1 MILHLRTD
9 SPVPPYEQL
18 RAQIATMVASGVL
31 APGARLPTIRQ
42 LAGDLGVAGGTVSRA
57 YRELERDGVVTGRG
71 RHGTFVRERPATA
84 AHGPDLRARLEEAA
98 RWFAVQASQLGA
110 DPSVALDRARQALD
124 ALAASPPEVT

>member
-42 LAGDLGVAGGTVSRA
+42 LAGDLGLAAGTVTRA
-57 YRELERDGVVTGRG
+57 YRELERDGVISGRG
-71 RHGTFVRERPATA
+71 RHGTFVRDRPAA
-84 AHGPDLRARLEEAA
+84 GPQSSDLGRRLEEAA

-110 DPSVALDRARQALD
+110 DPATALARARDALD
-124 ALAASPPEVT
+124 ALA

>member
-42 LAGDLGVAGGTVSRA
+42 LAGDLGVAGGTVTRA
-57 YRELERDGVVTGRG
+57 YRELERDGVITGRG
-71 RHGTFVRERPATA
+71 RHGTFVRDRPAA
-84 AHGPDLRARLEEAA
+84 AHAPDLGRRLEEAA
-98 RWFAVQASQLGA
+98 RWFAVQARQLGA
-110 DPSVALDRARQALD
+110 DPATALARARDALDGLAR
-124 ALAASPPEVT
+124 

>member
-42 LAGDLGVAGGTVSRA
+42 LAGDLGLAAGTVTRA
-57 YRELERDGVVTGRG
+57 YRELERDGVRAGRG
-71 RHGTFVRERPATA
+71 RHGTFVRDRPAA
-84 AHGPDLRARLEEAA
+84 AAQAPDLGRRLEEAA
-98 RWFAVQASQLGA
+98 RWFAVQARQLGA
-110 DPSVALDRARQALD
+110 DPATALARARDALDGLAR
-124 ALAASPPEVT
+124 

>member
-42 LAGDLGVAGGTVSRA
+42 LASDLGVAGGTVSRA
-57 YRELERDGVVTGRG
+57 HRELERDGVITGRG
-71 RHGTFVRERPATA
+71 RHGTFVRERPAAAA
-84 AHGPDLRARLEEAA
+84 AHRPDLGARLEEAA

-110 DPSVALDRARQALD
+110 DPSVALDRARHALD
-124 ALAASPPEVT
+124 ALAR

>member
-42 LAGDLGVAGGTVSRA
+42 LAGDLGVAGGTVTRA
-57 YRELERDGVVTGRG
+57 YRELERDGVISGRG
-71 RHGTFVRERPATA
+71 RHGTFVRDRPAA
-84 AHGPDLRARLEEAA
+84 AQAPDLGRRLEEAA
-98 RWFAVQASQLGA
+98 RWFAVQARQLGA
-110 DPSVALDRARQALD
+110 DPATALARARDALDGLAR
-124 ALAASPPEVT
+124 

>member
-42 LAGDLGVAGGTVSRA
+42 LAGDLGLAAGTVTRA
-57 YRELERDGVVTGRG
+57 YRELERDGVIAGRG
-71 RHGTFVRERPATA
+71 RHGTFVRDRPAA
-84 AHGPDLRARLEEAA
+84 AVQSPDLGRRLEEAA

-110 DPSVALDRARQALD
+110 DPATALARARDALD
-124 ALAASPPEVT
+124 ALAG

>member
-42 LAGDLGVAGGTVSRA
+42 LAGDLGLAAGTVTRA
-57 YRELERDGVVTGRG
+57 YRELERDGVIAGRG
-71 RHGTFVRERPATA
+71 RHGTFVRDRPAA
-84 AHGPDLRARLEEAA
+84 AVQPSDLGRRLEEAA

-110 DPSVALDRARQALD
+110 DPSTALARARDALD
-124 ALAASPPEVT
+124 ALAP

>member
-42 LAGDLGVAGGTVSRA
+42 LAGDLGLAGGTVARA
-57 YRELERDGVVTGRG
+57 YRELERDGVITGRA
-71 RHGTFVRERPATA
+71 RHGTYVREQPAA
-84 AHGPDLRARLEEAA
+84 AVTEPQVERRLEEAA
-98 RWFAVQASQLGA
+98 RWFAVQARQLGA
-110 DPSVALDRARQALD
+110 DPSTALDRARQALD
-124 ALAASPPEVT
+124 AFPT

>member
-42 LAGDLGVAGGTVSRA
+42 LAGDLGLAGGTVARA
-57 YRELERDGVVTGRG
+57 YRELERDGVITGRG
-71 RHGTFVRERPATA
+71 RHGTFVREQPAA
-84 AHGPDLRARLEEAA
+84 AKEPQVERRLEEAA

-110 DPSVALDRARQALD
+110 DPATALARARDALD
-124 ALAASPPEVT
+124 ALAP

>member
-42 LAGDLGVAGGTVSRA
+42 LAGDLGLAAGSVTRA
-57 YRELERDGVVTGRG
+57 YRELERDGVITGRG
-71 RHGTFVRERPATA
+71 RHGSFVRDRPAA
-84 AHGPDLRARLEEAA
+84 AVQPSDLGRRLEEAA

-110 DPSVALDRARQALD
+110 DPATALARARDALD
-124 ALAASPPEVT
+124 ALT

>member
-42 LAGDLGVAGGTVSRA
+42 LAGDLGLAAGTVTRA
-57 YRELERDGVVTGRG
+57 YRELERDGVISG
-71 RHGTFVRERPATA
+71 RHGTFVRDRPAA
-84 AHGPDLRARLEEAA
+84 AVQPPDLGRRLEEAA

-110 DPSVALDRARQALD
+110 DPATALARARDALD
-124 ALAASPPEVT
+124 ALA

>member
-42 LAGDLGVAGGTVSRA
+42 LAGDLGVAGGTVTRA
-57 YRELERDGVVTGRG
+57 YRELERDGVISGRG
-71 RHGTFVRERPATA
+71 RHGTFVRDRPAA
-84 AHGPDLRARLEEAA
+84 AAAQAPDLGRRLEEAA
-98 RWFAVQASQLGA
+98 RWFAVQARQLGA
-110 DPSVALDRARQALD
+110 DPATALARARDALDGLAR
-124 ALAASPPEVT
+124 

>member
-1 MILHLRTD
+1 MILHVRTD

-42 LAGDLGVAGGTVSRA
+42 LASDLGLAGGTVTRA

-71 RHGTFVRERPATA
+71 RHGTYVRERPAA
-84 AHGPDLRARLEEAA
+84 AQTPDPRHRLEEAA
-98 RWFAVQASQLGA
+98 RWFAVQARQLGA
-110 DPSVALDRARQALD
+110 DPSTALDRAREALD
-124 ALAASPPEVT
+124 AIPG